1 MMEDAV
7 CARAE
12 LTATRD
18 AKPDPTTPPPRTK
31 PAKASP
37 RTRTQSP
44 MRDAPYPYS
53 QSPLAAQIGGI
64 CVPGTSFLPPFARQ
78 ANLTVFPIAFS
89 DQCVARSPRSQA
101 GEMQNV
107 VEGREYH
114 YQQPN
119 READAEPDLLGTI
132 RQCTAANCLDCI
144 EQKVSAIEQRDREEV
159 QQPDRD

>member
-18 AKPDPTTPPPRTK
+18 AKPDPTTTPPRTR
-31 PAKASP
+31 PAKASR

-64 CVPGTSFLPPFARQ
+64 CVSGVNSLRPFGAW
-78 ANLTVFPIAFS
+78 ASPAIFPFAFS
-89 DQCVARSPRSQA
+89 DQSVAGWPRSQA
-101 GEMQNV
+101 GKVKNV

-114 YQQPN
+114 
-119 READAEPDLLGTI
+119 
-132 RQCTAANCLDCI
+132 
-144 EQKVSAIEQRDREEV
+144 
-159 QQPDRD
+159 

>member
-1 MMEDAV
+1 MEEAV
-7 CARAE
+7 CATAE
-12 LTATRD
+12 SAATRN
-18 AKPDPTTPPPRTK
+18 ARPEPTTTPPRTK

-64 CVPGTSFLPPFARQ
+64 CVPRTNFIPPFASQ
-78 ANLTVFPIAFS
+78 ANLPGFPIGFS

-101 GEMQNV
+101 GEMKNV

-114 YQQPN
+114 
-119 READAEPDLLGTI
+119 
-132 RQCTAANCLDCI
+132 
-144 EQKVSAIEQRDREEV
+144 
-159 QQPDRD
+159 